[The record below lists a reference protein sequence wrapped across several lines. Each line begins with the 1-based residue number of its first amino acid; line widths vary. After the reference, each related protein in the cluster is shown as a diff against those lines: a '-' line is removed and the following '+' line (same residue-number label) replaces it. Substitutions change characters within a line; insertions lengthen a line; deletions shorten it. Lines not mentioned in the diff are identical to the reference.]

1 MIDTTFDF
9 TTDSKGYWDGFW
21 DRNDGLGGGGADPD
35 SKSPTLRQYH
45 QMLWSKELPNGDLMD
60 LKPGGSRS
68 YLSWRNFYSSIFIFL
83 TSIRSAAER
92 RTN

>member
-1 MIDTTFDF
+1 MIDITFDF
-9 TTDSKGYWDGFW
+9 TTDTPGYWEGFW

-45 QMLWSKELPNGDLMD
+45 QILWSKELPNGDFMD

-68 YLSWRNFYSSIFIFL
+68 YLSW
-83 TSIRSAAER
+83 
-92 RTN
+92 